1 VGRFISIVKMA
12 PKIGVSVRATFLAV
26 LALAVLAPV
35 QGGYRFGTLNWKL
48 VKEPGV
54 AANTVDFELVTAWR
68 RDFNWV
74 YVSQQDPPPGQPA
87 RTLEDRPIVGDKLRV
102 TGLSFADDTGLQAVE
117 AGTSEILFYTGD
129 GKTYFV
135 DVDVTAYSASENWI
149 MGVTNIRHTYARPF
163 YGKDQNIYP
172 VGYSYDAATGAALDA
187 NQPFTHTPWTAY
199 FSGCCRWSESLE
211 GNKNRP
217 YKVVTNIDMTD
228 RDNSPAA
235 RTMPTIVVP
244 QAKSRFQADQPIFY
258 VMARDQYTLGSD
270 AAIAMSGGTDNY
282 PNDDNISASLTYK
295 IATADDLM
303 LEQSKYTPFSAITVV
318 DDQTGQLRITTNSSG
333 GVLPVGFYQ
342 VAVRVDACSA
352 RSQFRA
358 ICRGGTVIDFMVRV
372 VSFGANNDGRMPVP
386 VGPNTEGRHTRACA
400 LSLSLSHTR

>member
-1 VGRFISIVKMA
+1 
-12 PKIGVSVRATFLAV
+12 
-26 LALAVLAPV
+26 
-35 QGGYRFGTLNWKL
+35 
-48 VKEPGV
+48 
-54 AANTVDFELVTAWR
+54 
-68 RDFNWV
+68 
-74 YVSQQDPPPGQPA
+74 
-87 RTLEDRPIVGDKLRV
+87 
-102 TGLSFADDTGLQAVE
+102 
-117 AGTSEILFYTGD
+117 
-129 GKTYFV
+129 
-135 DVDVTAYSASENWI
+135 
-149 MGVTNIRHTYARPF
+149 
-163 YGKDQNIYP
+163 
-172 VGYSYDAATGAALDA
+172 
-187 NQPFTHTPWTAY
+187 
-199 FSGCCRWSESLE
+199 
-211 GNKNRP
+211 
-217 YKVVTNIDMTD
+217 MTD

-282 PNDDNISASLTYK
+282 PDDDNISASLTYK

-303 LEQSKYTPFSAITVV
+303 LEQSKYTPFSAVTFV
-318 DDQTGQLRITTNSSG
+318 DETTLLSASSSRTGRLRITTNSSG

-386 VGPNTEGRHTRACA
+386 VGPNTEG
-400 LSLSLSHTR
+400 